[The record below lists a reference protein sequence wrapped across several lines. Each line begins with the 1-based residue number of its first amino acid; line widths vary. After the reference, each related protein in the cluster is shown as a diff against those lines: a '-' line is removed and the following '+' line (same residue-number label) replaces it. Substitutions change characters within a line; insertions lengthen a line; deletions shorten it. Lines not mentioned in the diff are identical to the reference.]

1 MRKALLIPLCVFC
14 LSCSRDNETIV
25 EEVVK
30 EKEVIVEKTT
40 NLFEKMETYCK
51 NNPEP
56 FSGNSEN
63 VAKIMSEK
71 VISVLNEND
80 FDMVALYVGEW
91 NAVNR
96 NGHTSTGNRLH
107 KPIVFMK
114 NFKIKEIR
122 FYSYGDGYNEISHLR
137 LTGDDIKPL
146 DSFFNN
152 YLVGVASKE
161 DVLKM
166 NVK

>member
-1 MRKALLIPLCVFC
+1 MVFC
-14 LSCSRDNETIV
+14 KFAR
-25 EEVVK
+25 
-30 EKEVIVEKTT
+30 
-40 NLFEKMETYCK
+40 K
-51 NNPEP
+51 N
-56 FSGNSEN
+56 
-63 VAKIMSEK
+63 
-71 VISVLNEND
+71 ISVLNEND

-96 NGHTSTGNRLH
+96 DGHTLTGNKLH

-122 FYSYGDGYNEISHLR
+122 FYSYGDGYNEISYLR

-152 YLVGVASKE
+152 YLVGIASKE